1 MAIKS
6 GWDFESSH
14 GFSGSAGKTMVKGY
28 ARGGKVGAPICKA
41 KGGAIKTESVRTNF
55 QQSEGAGKGGP
66 DLNVKFAG
74 NHLAYRKGGMVMKK
88 ADGGPIVPKQSLTAG
103 VVRTAINRGVNG
115 ESFDRARVRVG
126 DKRAKSVQG
135 AQDAGKPINMGAPGD
150 ADDANFKKGGPI
162 KRAAGGMTR
171 PMGMPKA
178 PVVGMKRMRH
188 PPGMAGAGAGPKP
201 MMPSVPGLPA
211 AGSAPMGVPGKPG
224 SPPRVMARGGKTN
237 CGGD

>member
-1 MAIKS
+1 MAIKN

-14 GFSGSAGKTMVKGY
+14 GFTGSAGKTMVKGY
-28 ARGGKVGAPICKA
+28 ARGGKIGPIKKGALHKEMGIPQGQKIPSSKLQAAKHSSNPLERKRANFAINAKKWNHAEGGPICKA
-41 KGGAIKTESVRTNF
+41 EGGQIKTSAVKTGY
-55 QQSEGAGKGGP
+55 QQSDGAGKGGP

-74 NHLAYRKGGMVMKK
+74 NHLAYKKGGEVM
-88 ADGGPIVPKQSLTAG
+88 
-103 VVRTAINRGVNG
+103 
-115 ESFDRARVRVG
+115 
-126 DKRAKSVQG
+126 KRAK
-135 AQDAGKPINMGAPGD
+135 
-150 ADDANFKKGGPI
+150 
-162 KRAAGGMTR
+162 GGMTR

-188 PPGMAGAGAGPKP
+188 PPGMAGQGGGPKP